1 MKRYYYIICI
11 LLMLIADKVVAQYPA
26 DWSVQFS
33 VAAILPTEA
42 GKQSAIG
49 YAGAVSGVHQN
60 RLLIAGGAN
69 FPEAMPWQGGKKIYH
84 ADVFV
89 YHQEEGQIKL
99 VQQNAKLPEAI
110 AYSAVCTTSEGIL
123 YIGGENENGISNKVW
138 MIQWNQH
145 KQAVKFIAYPPL
157 PIALTNAAATLVNN
171 TIFVA
176 GGETLQNASEQ
187 FFQLDLNN
195 LSAGWKTLPAI
206 PHAVSHTVL
215 VGIAYETNPV
225 LYLIGG
231 RKKNTNG
238 ISSLYN
244 HVFEFNINS
253 NSWSAKAA
261 LPYALSAGTGV
272 WYNLDQ
278 IIVFGGDKGTVFSQ
292 VEKMLAAIA
301 VETDP
306 TKKQALINQ
315 KNQLQIS
322 HPGFSKEVLLYQAK
336 TNQWHALTNIPY
348 DTPVTTTA
356 IKWNDAIF
364 LPTGEIK
371 AGVRSPQILKA
382 TIHTKKQ

>member
-11 LLMLIADKVVAQYPA
+11 LLMLIADTVAAQYSA
-26 DWSVQFS
+26 EWSVQFS
-33 VAAILPTEA
+33 IAATLPPDA
-42 GKQSAIG
+42 GKQCSIG

-60 RLLIAGGAN
+60 HLLIAGGAN

-84 ADVFV
+84 RSIFV
-89 YHQEEGQIKL
+89 YQQNKQQFKL
-99 VQQNAKLPEAI
+99 VNQNTKLPEAI

-123 YIGGENENGISNKVW
+123 YIGGENEKGISNKVW
-138 MIQWNQH
+138 MLQWNQH
-145 KQAVKFIAYPPL
+145 KQAVQFIAYPSL

-171 TIFVA
+171 SIFVA
-176 GGETLQNASEQ
+176 GGETAQNASEQ

-215 VGIAYETNPV
+215 VGITYETNPV

-244 HVFEFNINS
+244 NVYEFNINN
-253 NSWSAKAA
+253 NSWSAKAP
-261 LPYALSAGTGV
+261 LPYTLSAGTGI

-278 IIVFGGDKGTVFSQ
+278 IMVFGGDRGTVFSQ

-306 TKKQALINQ
+306 AKKQALINQ
-315 KNQLQIS
+315 KNQLQITHS
-322 HPGFSKEVLLYQAK
+322 GFSKEVLLYKAN
-336 TNQWHALTNIPY
+336 TNQWQSLANIPY
-348 DTPVTTTA
+348 DTPVTTT
-356 IKWNDAIF
+356 IVKWDDAIF
-364 LPTGEIK
+364 LPSGETK
-371 AGVRSPQILKA
+371 AGVRSPYILKA
-382 TIHTKKQ
+382 TIHHKPQ

>member
-1 MKRYYYIICI
+1 MKRYYYIICL
-11 LLMLIADKVVAQYPA
+11 LLMFIAETVVAQYPA
-26 DWSVQFS
+26 EWSVQFS
-33 VAAILPTEA
+33 IAAILPPEA
-42 GKQSAIG
+42 GKQSSVG
-49 YAGAVSGVHQN
+49 YAGAVTGVHQN
-60 RLLIAGGAN
+60 HLLIAGGAN

-84 ADVFV
+84 ANIFV
-89 YHQEEGQIKL
+89 YQQAHQQLQL
-99 VQQNAKLPEAI
+99 VQQNEKLPEAI
-110 AYSAVCTTSEGIL
+110 AYPAVCTTSEGIL
-123 YIGGENENGISNKVW
+123 YIGGENENGISKKVW
-138 MIQWNQH
+138 MLQWNQH
-145 KQAVKFIAYPPL
+145 MQAVKFIAYPPL
-157 PIALTNAAATLVNN
+157 PFALTNAAATLVNN

-176 GGETLQNASEQ
+176 GGETAQDASEQ

-195 LSAGWKTLPAI
+195 LSAGWKTLPVI
-206 PHAVSHTVL
+206 PQAVSHTVL
-215 VGIAYETNPV
+215 VGIAHEANPV

-244 HVFEFNINS
+244 QVYEFNINS
-253 NSWSAKAA
+253 NSWSAKSP
-261 LPYALSAGTGV
+261 LPYSLSAGTGV
-272 WYNLDQ
+272 WYNIDQ

-292 VEKMLAAIA
+292 VENLLAAIA

-306 TKKQALINQ
+306 AKKQALINQ

-336 TNQWHALTNIPY
+336 TNQWQALTNIPY

-356 IKWNDAIF
+356 VKWNDAIF

>member
-1 MKRYYYIICI
+1 MKRYYYIICL
-11 LLMLIADKVVAQYPA
+11 LLMFIAETVVAQYPA
-26 DWSVQFS
+26 EWSVQFS
-33 VAAILPTEA
+33 IAAILPPEE
-42 GKQSAIG
+42 GKQSSVG
-49 YAGAVSGVHQN
+49 YAGAVTGVHQN
-60 RLLIAGGAN
+60 HLLIAGGAN

-84 ADVFV
+84 AEVFV
-89 YHQEEGQIKL
+89 YHQEGGQIKL

-110 AYSAVCTTSEGIL
+110 AYSAVCSTSDGVI
-123 YIGGENENGISNKVW
+123 YVGGENENGISNKVW
-138 MIQWNQH
+138 MLQWNQH
-145 KQAVKFIAYPPL
+145 KKEIHFITYPPL
-157 PIALTNAAATLVNN
+157 PIALTNAAATWVNN

-176 GGETLQNASEQ
+176 GGETAQDASEQ

-195 LSAGWKTLPAI
+195 LSAGWKTLPVI
-206 PHAVSHTVL
+206 PQAVSHTVL
-215 VGIAYETNPV
+215 VGIAHEANPV

-244 HVFEFNINS
+244 QVYEFNINS
-253 NSWSAKAA
+253 NSWSAKSP
-261 LPYALSAGTGV
+261 LPYALSAGTGI
-272 WYNLDQ
+272 WYNVDQ
-278 IIVFGGDKGTVFSQ
+278 IIVFGGDRGTVFSQ
-292 VEKMLAAIA
+292 VENLLAAIA

-306 TKKQALINQ
+306 AKKQVLINQ

-336 TNQWHALTNIPY
+336 TNQWQALTNIPY

-356 IKWNDAIF
+356 VKWNDAIF

-382 TIHTKKQ
+382 TIHPKKQ